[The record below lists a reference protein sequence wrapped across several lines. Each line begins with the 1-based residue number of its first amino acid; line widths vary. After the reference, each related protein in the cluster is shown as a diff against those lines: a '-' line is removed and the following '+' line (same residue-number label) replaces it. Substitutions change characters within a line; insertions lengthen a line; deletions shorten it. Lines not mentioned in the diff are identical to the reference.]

1 MKLSRSLLTAGV
13 CLVLALGG
21 CATVSAPKGE
31 PSGAA
36 TSSAVEVLVAPHR
49 EKAAALEAQGQLRA
63 ALNEWNVALT
73 IDPKN
78 SISLQA
84 KSKLEERIKQQV
96 ADGLSRGGEA
106 LKRGVSLEARRYFL
120 AVLALDPSN
129 KAAFEALQTQA
140 KEVRIINHTVRRGET
155 LASIADFF
163 YGDRSR
169 AEVIWETNQLPPN
182 PKLVPG
188 AVLKIP
194 EIPGVPFVRGDAPRE
209 PRVPSTPAA
218 PPEAAKTELP
228 EPEEVPLLAEAREA
242 LGRREYSLALADV
255 DRFLGQ
261 NPRHVEA
268 IDLRNNVL
276 YQQGKTLFE
285 QKKYAES
292 FTALN
297 QLAKVAPKYQ
307 DLPSLLGTVRTRLV
321 QEHYN
326 QGIRLYREEK
336 LEEAIAEWRLVLQY
350 DPTHQGAKKNI
361 EQGER
366 LLKGL
371 QERQQQKKGPG

>member
-1 MKLSRSLLTAGV
+1 MKLSSSLLASGI

-31 PSGAA
+31 PSG
-36 TSSAVEVLVAPHR
+36 SQLEPLVAPHR
-49 EKAAALEAQGQLRA
+49 ERARALEAQGQLRG
-63 ALNEWNVALT
+63 ALNEWKVVLT
-73 IDPKN
+73 IDPKD

-84 KSKLEERIKQQV
+84 KSKLEERIKQEV
-96 ADGLSRGGEA
+96 AAGLSRGGEA
-106 LKRGVSLEARRYFL
+106 LKRGVNLEARRHFL
-120 AVLALDPSN
+120 AVLALEPSN

-140 KEVRIINHTVRRGET
+140 KDVRIVNHTVRRGET

-209 PRVPSTPAA
+209 PRGPSGPGAT

-242 LGRREYSLALADV
+242 LERRQFSLALADV
-255 DRFLGQ
+255 DKFLGQ

-268 IDLRNNVL
+268 IDLRNSVL

-285 QKKYAES
+285 QQKYAES

-297 QLAKVAPKYQ
+297 QLAKLAPKYQ
-307 DLPSLLGTVRTRLV
+307 DLPSLLGNVRARLV

-326 QGIRLYREEK
+326 QGIRFYREEK
-336 LEEAIAEWRLVLQY
+336 LEAAVTEWRLVLQY
-350 DPTHQGAKKNI
+350 DPNHQGAKKNI
-361 EQGER
+361 EQAER

-371 QERQQQKKGPG
+371 QERQQQKK

>member
-13 CLVLALGG
+13 CLILALGG
-21 CATVSAPKGE
+21 CATVPAPKGE
-31 PSGAA
+31 LSGAA
-36 TSSAVEVLVAPHR
+36 SSAVEALVAPHR

-63 ALNEWNVALT
+63 ALNEWKVALT
-73 IDPKN
+73 IDPKD
-78 SISLQA
+78 STSLQA

-129 KAAFEALQTQA
+129 KAAFDALQTQT

-194 EIPGVPFVRGDAPRE
+194 EIPGVPFLRGDAPRE
-209 PRVPSTPAA
+209 PRAPIAPAA
-218 PPEAAKTELP
+218 PPEAVKTELP

-242 LGRREYSLALADV
+242 LERREFSLALADV

-297 QLAKVAPKYQ
+297 QLAKFAPKYQ

-326 QGIRLYREEK
+326 QGIRLYRDEK
-336 LEEAIAEWRLVLQY
+336 LEAAIAEWRLVLQY

-371 QERQQQKKGPG
+371 QERQQQKKGPS